1 MEPRNCGRFSLAAA
15 TCEQVQERL
24 CAVRGY
30 SSASL
35 LPAPSGSS
43 LSDIFDARFLST
55 FDAAT
60 GVPRPALVAKL
71 LTEECEGVYSFP
83 LLKPT
88 FCENLVECGYQ
99 FTEHLKRAG
108 HDADMPRM
116 LDLMDLKWLNDL
128 LLELVVNPLAQLTMQ
143 DQLQGDVLDYR
154 HGYIVGYGPVQRE
167 ESRESGDGED
177 EEDEEKDARASEGTD
192 GERATRVDDAAQPGK
207 NRPRDYTH
215 SRDHLV
221 AHSDDAEATLNVG
234 LATDFDGGELIFYGA
249 RGSGDEVTP
258 LARYRHS
265 HKGHAVLHVGRQ
277 LHEVAPVTRGNRY
290 GLIMWARSIKG
301 VRQGVCPCCWMNG
314 RDAVLSACICGPRWN

>member
-1 MEPRNCGRFSLAAA
+1 
-15 TCEQVQERL
+15 VQERL
-24 CAVRGY
+24 CAVGGF

-35 LPAPSGSS
+35 LPPPSGCS

-55 FDAAT
+55 LDAAT

-83 LLKPT
+83 LLKPS

-99 FTEHLKRAG
+99 FTEHLKGAG
-108 HDADMPRM
+108 RDADMPRM

-143 DQLQGDVLDYR
+143 DQLQGEALDYR
-154 HGYIVGYGPVQRE
+154 HGYIVGYGPMKQKRQESRARGAEGEE
-167 ESRESGDGED
+167 ESRASEDSNGESVTGGDVTGGDG
-177 EEDEEKDARASEGTD
+177 
-192 GERATRVDDAAQPGK
+192 AAKPGMDTS
-207 NRPRDYTH
+207 RDYRH
-215 SRDHLV
+215 RRDHLV

-234 LATDFDGGELIFYGA
+234 LATDFDGGDLIFYGA
-249 RGSGDEVTP
+249 RGSGDEMTP
-258 LARYRHS
+258 QARYRHP

-314 RDAVLSACICGPRWN
+314 RDAVLNACICGPRWN